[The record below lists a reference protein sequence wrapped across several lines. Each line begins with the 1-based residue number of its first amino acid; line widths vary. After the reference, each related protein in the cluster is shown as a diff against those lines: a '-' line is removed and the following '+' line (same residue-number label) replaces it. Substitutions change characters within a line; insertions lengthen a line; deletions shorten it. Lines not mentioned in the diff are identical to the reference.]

1 MNHSKALINQRHEL
15 ILGHIKDPDNSPLP
29 VEQQVILERLISIS
43 KLLDRYPTIKMVIKL
58 HKSKF
63 PEISESTA
71 YRDVRL
77 ARKVYT
83 SLHEF
88 DYDFLKTWL
97 INDIVANIEDCR
109 SKFNDT
115 VEHKKVI
122 AMEHANLLK
131 AVGEKPGVLD
141 DPHRNEKHAF
151 YIMVNLDNK
160 DVKLDVNNL
169 HKLPENTLREI
180 NQMLKSSTK
189 INEQDEQIEQDE
201 QNKSYR

>member
-43 KLLDRYPTIKMVIKL
+43 KLLARYPNIKMVINL

-71 YRDVRL
+71 YRDLHLSRQ
-77 ARKVYT
+77 VYT
-83 SLHEF
+83 NLHEF
-88 DYDFLKTWL
+88 DYDFWKAWI
-97 INDIVANIEDCR
+97 INDIVANIEDCK
-109 SKFNDT
+109 SKSNDT
-115 VEHKKVI
+115 VAHKKVI

-131 AVGEKPGVLD
+131 AVGEKPEESD
-141 DPHRNEKHAF
+141 DPHRNEERAF

-160 DVKLDVNNL
+160 DVKIDLDNL
-169 HKLPENTLREI
+169 HNLPVGTVREL
-180 NQMLKSSTK
+180 NQLIKSRTK
-189 INEQDEQIEQDE
+189 INEQDE